1 MCTSVD
7 EARFNLFCQDLR
19 PVHNLP
25 PTKVCLQLHMAQA
38 NCQAAILRHC
48 LQSTNYHL
56 PTIFSSSWQSV
67 IEHDTLM
74 MKMIT
79 LPATPDDILLKV
91 PCKCGKLS
99 CQSAQCLCLA
109 CTDLCRS
116 ETIRMKQNPLM
127 QMWTLT
133 MTVTVMLSEW
143 NTSGNSFLVSN
154 SLVKKNSIHG
164 YFSCII

>member
-127 QMWTLT
+127 QM
-133 MTVTVMLSEW
+133 
-143 NTSGNSFLVSN
+143 
-154 SLVKKNSIHG
+154 
-164 YFSCII
+164 